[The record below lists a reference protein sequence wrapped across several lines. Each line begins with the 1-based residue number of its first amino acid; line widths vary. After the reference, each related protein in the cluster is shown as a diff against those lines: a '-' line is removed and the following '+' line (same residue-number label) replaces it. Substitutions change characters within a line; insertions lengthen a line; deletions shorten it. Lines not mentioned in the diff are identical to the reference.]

1 MQFARRI
8 FETTNLPGLFYIN
21 YQLLLG
27 AMAGEFMN
35 RVVEDEFVNA
45 FAYEIYTVAP
55 FNPNLQPTKNLHFS
69 PSTPTQ
75 GTYRE
80 KMENETKKEEK
91 NYKITINPY
100 SLLLCQSTASF
111 NALY

>member
-1 MQFARRI
+1 
-8 FETTNLPGLFYIN
+8 
-21 YQLLLG
+21 
-27 AMAGEFMN
+27 MN

-91 NYKITINPY
+91 KLQNHNQ
-100 SLLLCQSTASF
+100 SLFSPIMPVHSF
-111 NALY
+111 LQCFILDGSGM